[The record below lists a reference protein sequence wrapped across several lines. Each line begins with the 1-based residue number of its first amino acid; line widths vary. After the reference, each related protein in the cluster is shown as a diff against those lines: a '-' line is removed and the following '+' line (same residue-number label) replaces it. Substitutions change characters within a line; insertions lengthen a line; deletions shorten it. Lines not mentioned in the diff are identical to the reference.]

1 MVVKKKTFKIA
12 NTIKAMSH
20 PARLQILED
29 LIPAKDGFNVSTIQ
43 KLLKIPQ
50 SAVSQHLSLLKTS
63 GILDSRR
70 NGVEIF
76 YYIKDEKTKELIEH
90 ILSL

>member
-1 MVVKKKTFKIA
+1 MVVKKKTVRIA

-20 PARLQILED
+20 PARLQILQE
-29 LIPAKDGFNVSTIQ
+29 LSGSPDGYNVSTIQ

-50 SAVSQHLSLLKTS
+50 SAVSQHLSLMKTS
-63 GILDSRR
+63 SLLESRR

-76 YYIKDEKTKELIEH
+76 YYIKDEKTKELVTH
-90 ILSL
+90 ILEI